1 MIRSIHWSNRCA
13 IPNVVRMTTSDTSSA
28 FSPASFSVSSAPH
41 ISRGERLLATSVLVI
56 GTGGAGLRASIEL
69 AERGVQ
75 VLAVGK
81 RRKHDAHTTLA
92 AGGINAA
99 LGTMDPQDS
108 WQQHAADTLRESYYL
123 ADPAIVEIVA
133 RNAARGIEDL
143 ERWGMPFAREADGR
157 ISQRFFGAHKYR
169 RTCYAGD
176 YTGLEIQRT
185 LLRRARELDV
195 PIVDTIYITRLL
207 AADGRIFGAYGF
219 DIVDG
224 TPIVIHADAVIL
236 AAGGHNRIWRN
247 TSSRRDENTGDSFR
261 LAALAG
267 ARIRDAELVQF
278 HPSGILEPA
287 EAAGTLV
294 SEAARGEGGIL
305 RNGLGERYM
314 EKYDPERMELS
325 TRDRVALAS
334 YTEIIEGRGTTNGG
348 VFLDVSH
355 LPRETILEKLPRVYR
370 TLIDLQMLDIT
381 EEPIEIAPTAHYSM
395 GGVWVRPEDHSTG
408 VAGLY
413 AIGEASSGLHGA
425 NRLGGNSLIELLVYG
440 RITGTDAAEYVSGLT
455 EVRRSPEAVA
465 EARAEMRGLLGGEAA
480 DRSAESPRL
489 LQRALRDL
497 MTDHAGVVRSEEG
510 LREGLA
516 KLDALQDRVD
526 RLTAHPDIAGF
537 DDLAHA
543 FDLYGSMLA
552 ARATLECALE
562 RRETRGCHNRSD
574 FPSQDDALRGSF
586 IWAPGAGVTFEP
598 VAEAPDSF
606 RDLAYEQA
614 DESVAGKLVE

>member
-1 MIRSIHWSNRCA
+1 
-13 IPNVVRMTTSDTSSA
+13 MTTHTTA
-28 FSPASFSVSSAPH
+28 SPT
-41 ISRGERLLATSVLVI
+41 RTERLLSTSVLVI

-99 LGTMDPQDS
+99 LGTMDPDDS
-108 WQQHAADTLRESYYL
+108 WQQHAADTLRESYFL

-185 LLRRARELDV
+185 LLRRAHELDV

-207 AADGRIFGAYGF
+207 AAGDRIFGAYGF

-224 TPIVIHADAVIL
+224 TPVIIHADAVIL

-305 RNGLGERYM
+305 RNALGERYM

-395 GGVWVRPEDHSTG
+395 GGVWVRPDDHSTG
-408 VAGLY
+408 VDGLY

-440 RITGTDAAEYVSGLT
+440 RITGADAAEYVSGLT

-465 EARAEMRGLLGGEAA
+465 EARAEMQGLLGGKAA

-586 IWAPGAGVTFEP
+586 IWTPGGGVTFEP

-606 RDLAYEQA
+606 RDLAFEQA